1 METSRFI
8 WEPSR
13 ELIES
18 TNVYRFMQRLGIGTY
33 QDFIRY
39 SQEHL
44 EQFWDEMVREL
55 GIEWFEP
62 YQQVLDASRGVEWT
76 RWFIPGKLNIAW
88 NCLDR
93 HANGPARHRLAVIWE
108 GEDGSIR
115 TLTFGELR
123 RETDRLANAL
133 RAIGLAPGDRVA
145 LYMPMVPE
153 VVMILYACFKLGL
166 VAVPIFSGF
175 GYGATAVRLQDSGA
189 KVLFT
194 ADFLERRG
202 RRIPLKEKA
211 DEALAQGSAAQ
222 QMVRVV
228 VWRYKRGDVP
238 WNSGRDVW
246 WHDFV
251 ASQADP
257 AQEECPALPLDSEA
271 LALLLY
277 TSGTTGRPKGAVHTH
292 AGALAQTAKEIYL
305 TFDHRPDDRFWWV
318 SDIGWMMAPWEIIG
332 NHHLGGAI
340 ILYDG
345 APDHPT
351 PERFWQMIDRHRVTT
366 FGISPTAIRLLM
378 RKAGSGPDGFD
389 LSSLRLLGSTGEPW
403 DESSYRWFFERV
415 GRGRCPIMNISGG
428 TEIIGGFLGPLPI
441 QPLKACT
448 LGGPSPGMAT
458 DVFDDQGRP
467 VRGQLGYL
475 VCTKPAPSMTR
486 GVWNDPER
494 YLEAYWSRWPGV
506 WYHGDWATRGCG
518 WPLVSRKGGPMSRS
532 TWLGARWV
540 PAEVEACLIAHAAVS
555 EAAVIGVPD
564 ELTGESVV
572 AFVVLKPDAM
582 LTDVS
587 GELAAHVAR
596 SMGPTFRPRAI
607 FAVPELPKTQ
617 SGKVVRRLIRRAY
630 LARASGGCLD
640 GGESRGARAL
650 RGVRSLR
657 FSRYLNGGRI
667 I

>member
-1 METSRFI
+1 MQTLPFI

-13 ELIES
+13 EFIES

-44 EQFWDEMVREL
+44 EEFWDEMVREL
-55 GIEWFEP
+55 AVEWFEP
-62 YQQVLDASRGVEWT
+62 YQQVLDTSRGVEWS

-93 HANGPARHRLAVIWE
+93 HASGAGRDRPAVIWE
-108 GEDGSIR
+108 GEDGIIR

-133 RAIGLAPGDRVA
+133 RALELAPGDRVA
-145 LYMPMVPE
+145 LYLPMVPE

-166 VAVPIFSGF
+166 IAVPIFSGF
-175 GYGATAVRLQDSGA
+175 GYGAAGVRLQDSGA
-189 KVLFT
+189 RVVFT
-194 ADFLERRG
+194 ADHMERRG

-211 DEALAQGSAAQ
+211 DEALAQGSA
-222 QMVRVV
+222 VERVV
-228 VWRYKRGDVP
+228 VWRYKGGDVP
-238 WNSGRDVW
+238 WNNGRDVW

-251 ASQADP
+251 AGQS
-257 AQEECPALPLDSEA
+257 AQCASLALDSEA
-271 LALLLY
+271 PALLLY

-305 TFDHRPDDRFWWV
+305 TFDHQPNDRFWWV
-318 SDIGWMMAPWEIIG
+318 SDIGWMMGPWEIIG

-340 ILYDG
+340 VLYDG
-345 APDHPT
+345 APDYPT
-351 PERFWQMIDRHRVTT
+351 AERFWQMIERHRVNT

-378 RKAGSGPDGFD
+378 RNAGAGPDKFD
-389 LSSLRLLGSTGEPW
+389 LGSLRLLGSTGEPW
-403 DESSYRWFFERV
+403 DESSYHWFFERV

-428 TEIIGGFLGPLPI
+428 TEIIGCFLAPLPI

-458 DVFDDQGRP
+458 DVFDAQGRP

-475 VCTKPAPSMTR
+475 VCTKPSPSMTR
-486 GVWNDPER
+486 GVWNDPQR

-506 WYHGDWATRGCG
+506 WYHGDWASVDADGCWFVQG
-518 WPLVSRKGGPMSRS
+518 RADESFNVAGRKVG
-532 TWLGARWV
+532 

-564 ELTGESVV
+564 EITGESVV
-572 AFVVLKPDAM
+572 AFVVLKPGVA
-582 LTDVS
+582 LTDDS

-596 SMGPTFRPRAI
+596 SMGSAFRPRAVQV
-607 FAVPELPKTQ
+607 VPELPKTQ
-617 SGKVVRRLIRRAY
+617 SGKVVRRLIRQAY
-630 LARASGGCLD
+630 LREPLGDISTVENPA
-640 GGESRGARAL
+640 AL
-650 RGVRSLR
+650 ER
-657 FSRYLNGGRI
+657 FKR
-667 I
+667 

>member
-1 METSRFI
+1 MMETPRFI

-13 ELIES
+13 EFIES

-44 EQFWDEMVREL
+44 EQFWEEMVREL
-55 GIEWFEP
+55 AVEWFEP
-62 YQQVLDASRGVEWT
+62 YQQVLDASRGVEWA
-76 RWFIPGKLNIAW
+76 RWFTGGKLNIAW

-93 HANGPARHRLAVIWE
+93 HANGAARHLLAVIWE

-133 RAIGLAPGDRVA
+133 RALDLAPGDRVA
-145 LYMPMVPE
+145 LYMPMLPE

-166 VAVPIFSGF
+166 IAVPIFSGF

-189 KVLFT
+189 RVLFT

-202 RRIPLKEKA
+202 RPIPLKQKA
-211 DEALAQGSAAQ
+211 DEALAQGCAIE
-222 QMVRVV
+222 RVV
-228 VWRYKRGDVP
+228 VWRYKGGDVP
-238 WNSGRDVW
+238 WKSGRDVW

-251 ASQADP
+251 AGRPEQ
-257 AQEECPALPLDSEA
+257 CPAPPLDSEA
-271 LALLLY
+271 PALLLY

-305 TFDHRPDDRFWWV
+305 TFDHQPDDRFWWV
-318 SDIGWMMAPWEIIG
+318 SDIGWMMGPWEIIG

-340 ILYDG
+340 MLYDG

-351 PERFWQMIDRHRVTT
+351 AERFWQMIERHRVTT
-366 FGISPTAIRLLM
+366 FGISPTAIRRLM
-378 RKAGSGPDGFD
+378 RNTGADPDGFD

-415 GRGRCPIMNISGG
+415 GRGRCPILNISGG
-428 TEIIGGFLGPLPI
+428 TEIIGCFLAPLPI

-458 DVFDDQGRP
+458 DVFDVQGRP

-486 GVWNDPER
+486 GVWNDPQR

-506 WYHGDWATRGCG
+506 WYHGDWASVDADGYWFLQGRADESFNVAG
-518 WPLVSRKGGPMSRS
+518 RKVG
-532 TWLGARWV
+532 
-540 PAEVEACLIAHAAVS
+540 PAEVEACLIGHAAVS

-572 AFVVLKPDAM
+572 AFVVLKPGAALTAA

-607 FAVPELPKTQ
+607 HVVPELPKTQ
-617 SGKVVRRLIRRAY
+617 SGKVVRRLIRLAY
-630 LARASGGCLD
+630 LREPLGDISTVENPAALERF
-640 GGESRGARAL
+640 RG
-650 RGVRSLR
+650 
-657 FSRYLNGGRI
+657 
-667 I
+667 

>member
-1 METSRFI
+1 MMETPRFI

-13 ELIES
+13 EFIES

-44 EQFWDEMVREL
+44 EQFWEEMVREL
-55 GIEWFEP
+55 AVEWFEP
-62 YQQVLDASRGVEWT
+62 YQQVLDASRGVEWA
-76 RWFIPGKLNIAW
+76 RWFTGGKLNIAW

-93 HANGPARHRLAVIWE
+93 HANGAARHLLAVIWE

-133 RAIGLAPGDRVA
+133 RALDLAPGDRVA
-145 LYMPMVPE
+145 LYMPMLPE

-166 VAVPIFSGF
+166 IAVPIFSGF

-189 KVLFT
+189 RVLFT

-202 RRIPLKEKA
+202 RPIPLKQKA
-211 DEALAQGSAAQ
+211 DEALAQGCAIE
-222 QMVRVV
+222 RVV
-228 VWRYKRGDVP
+228 VWRYKGGDVP
-238 WNSGRDVW
+238 WKSGRDVW

-251 ASQADP
+251 AGQPEQCAAP
-257 AQEECPALPLDSEA
+257 PLDSEA
-271 LALLLY
+271 PALLLY

-305 TFDHRPDDRFWWV
+305 TFDHQPDDRFWWV
-318 SDIGWMMAPWEIIG
+318 SDIGWMMGPWEIIG

-340 ILYDG
+340 MLYDG

-351 PERFWQMIDRHRVTT
+351 AERFWQMIERHRVTT
-366 FGISPTAIRLLM
+366 FGISPTAIRRLM
-378 RKAGSGPDGFD
+378 RNTGADPDGFD

-415 GRGRCPIMNISGG
+415 GRGRCPILNISGG
-428 TEIIGGFLGPLPI
+428 TEIIGCFLAPLPI

-458 DVFDDQGRP
+458 DVFDVQGRP

-486 GVWNDPER
+486 GVWNDPQR

-506 WYHGDWATRGCG
+506 WYHGDWASVDADGYWFLQGRADESFNVAG
-518 WPLVSRKGGPMSRS
+518 RKVG
-532 TWLGARWV
+532 
-540 PAEVEACLIAHAAVS
+540 PAEVEACLIGHAAVS

-572 AFVVLKPDAM
+572 AFVVLKPGAALTAA

-607 FAVPELPKTQ
+607 HVVPELPKTQ
-617 SGKVVRRLIRRAY
+617 SGKVVRRLIRLAY
-630 LARASGGCLD
+630 LREPLGDISTVENPAALERF
-640 GGESRGARAL
+640 RG
-650 RGVRSLR
+650 
-657 FSRYLNGGRI
+657 
-667 I
+667 